1 MLYNKNKNGLLMFD
15 LLIKNIGVLATPKGK
30 KSLSGNNQKKISLLK
45 DVSIGIKKGII
56 EYIGV
61 SNYSKAKKIVD
72 AKGLLVTPG
81 LVDSHTHLIFGGWR
95 ENEIPLKLSG
105 ASYMEILSSGGGI
118 LSTVKHTREESQ
130 KSLYNKTYKL
140 LNDIMRCGTTTL
152 EAKSGYGLTLKDEIK
167 QLEIANEL
175 NKKHK
180 MDIVST
186 FMGAHAIADEYKN
199 NRDEYINLI
208 CKKMI
213 PKIASLKLAEFCDI
227 FCENGVFTVSESEK
241 ILKTAKKYGFG
252 LKIHADELET
262 SGGALLSAKLKAKSA
277 EHLIQTDYR
286 GIEAMA
292 KSGTIAVLLP
302 STSFYLDKPFAKA
315 RTIIEKNVPVAIA
328 SDFNPGSSP
337 GFNLQLSMN
346 IAYIKYKLTPEE
358 ILVATTLNGA
368 SAINR
373 ADITGTIEVGKQ
385 ADILIWNA
393 KNLNYIIYRFGN
405 NLVKTVVKK
414 GVVIYN
420 L

>member
-61 SNYSKAKKIVD
+61 SNYSKAKKIID